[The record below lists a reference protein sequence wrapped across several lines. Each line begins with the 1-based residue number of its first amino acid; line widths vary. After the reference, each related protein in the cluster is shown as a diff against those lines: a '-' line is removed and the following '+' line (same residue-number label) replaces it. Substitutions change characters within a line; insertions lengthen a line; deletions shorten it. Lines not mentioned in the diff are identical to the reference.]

1 MTDQSK
7 CREQSGQ
14 NKPQKKNKNSKMK
27 ATDCTEP
34 KTSKHIGDAAKTGA
48 PSSRRRKKQKLPAS
62 YASGE
67 QLEKPMVTSKMAC
80 KILNCHITTLNYRV
94 KRGYITPIV
103 IRGMRYFLLE
113 DVESLRRYNPV
124 KTKPHY
130 TRRASVVNSAPS
142 LWQRI
147 KALFV

>member
-1 MTDQSK
+1 M
-7 CREQSGQ
+7 
-14 NKPQKKNKNSKMK
+14 N
-27 ATDCTEP
+27 ATKTTET
-34 KTSKHIGDAAKTGA
+34 KTCSSTGNAPKTGA
-48 PSSRRRKKQKLPAS
+48 PSSRRNKKQKLPVS

-67 QLEKPMVTSKMAC
+67 LPEKPMLTSKMAC
-80 KILNCHITTLNYRV
+80 KILNCHMTTLNYRV

-113 DVESLRRYNPV
+113 DVESLKRYNPV
-124 KTKPHY
+124 RTKPHY
-130 TRRASVVNSAPS
+130 TRRIVVAPATPT

>member
-1 MTDQSK
+1 M
-7 CREQSGQ
+7 
-14 NKPQKKNKNSKMK
+14 
-27 ATDCTEP
+27 
-34 KTSKHIGDAAKTGA
+34 
-48 PSSRRRKKQKLPAS
+48 L
-62 YASGE
+62 
-67 QLEKPMVTSKMAC
+67 TSKMAC
-80 KILNCHITTLNYRV
+80 KILNCHMTTLNYRV

-130 TRRASVVNSAPS
+130 TKRASVVNSASS

>member
-1 MTDQSK
+1 
-7 CREQSGQ
+7 
-14 NKPQKKNKNSKMK
+14 
-27 ATDCTEP
+27 
-34 KTSKHIGDAAKTGA
+34 
-48 PSSRRRKKQKLPAS
+48 
-62 YASGE
+62 
-67 QLEKPMVTSKMAC
+67 MAC

-113 DVESLRRYNPV
+113 DVESLKRYNPV
-124 KTKPHY
+124 RTKPHY
-130 TRRASVVNSAPS
+130 TRRIVVAPATPT